1 LKKSHKQKQEHKQIG
16 CESWVIKK
24 PRAWVVRI
32 PGAFVGYS
40 FEEGGGGFQT
50 VVVAESW
57 EAAWQTAMDTDS
69 WDILPFDVDSI
80 ACFPKDVV
88 TK

>member
-1 LKKSHKQKQEHKQIG
+1 
-16 CESWVIKK
+16 
-24 PRAWVVRI
+24 
-32 PGAFVGYS
+32 
-40 FEEGGGGFQT
+40 

-80 ACFPKDVV
+80 ACFPRDVV